1 MNTVIIL
8 AGGTG
13 SRVGAGKP
21 KQFIEVL
28 GKPVLAYTCEIFQK
42 NGHIDAVEIV
52 CHRDWIEYCREMVR
66 KYGLSKVLWIVPG
79 GETFQESVING
90 VNHLEALLGEAT
102 SLDDNVFIQYGGAPF
117 TSQKIVNAVVE
128 MTEERGSA
136 VTAMPCYQLI
146 SSKDSDST
154 SKHWMDRDKFII
166 IGCPYGFR
174 FSYLLDIYKRAREQG
189 LLETIEP
196 HTTTLMYALGETIN
210 YAYGDQTNI
219 KITTAEDIDLFEGYV
234 LMQQKHE
241 QNTLSLKISID

>member
-13 SRVGAGKP
+13 TRVGAGRP

-28 GKPVLAYTCEIFQK
+28 GKPILAYTCGIFQK
-42 NGHIDAVEIV
+42 NEHIDAVEIV

-136 VTAMPCYQLI
+136 VTAMRLI
-146 SSKDSDST
+146 SLFVIFVSIYGST
-154 SKHWMDRDKFII
+154 FLAT
-166 IGCPYGFR
+166 
-174 FSYLLDIYKRAREQG
+174 FSISPIPNVFNEAVTALM
-189 LLETIEP
+189 
-196 HTTTLMYALGETIN
+196 TL
-210 YAYGDQTNI
+210 
-219 KITTAEDIDLFEGYV
+219 F
-234 LMQQKHE
+234 
-241 QNTLSLKISID
+241 